1 LHSLVARSTLLQ
13 LQFEDYG
20 LQCYR
25 HKPFELKRYFNEA
38 AALMSSEDKSRP
50 PIPLPIQREVRQRC
64 GFGCVICG
72 HPLIDYH
79 HIVPFA
85 DCQEHEAIN
94 LTALCTNH
102 HREAT
107 NGLLTIDAVR
117 AADATP
123 INRTRGVSSPFHLH
137 FSGNEISFGIG
148 NNRVSGGFSHPE
160 GGVAFVALSVDDCDI
175 LWFRVDN
182 LGNVLMNATILDQ
195 CNLPVLAIFENALVF
210 RTDGWDISFQ
220 GRSLV
225 LRNAPRDIFLEVE
238 FVPPHHIRIVRGR
251 LLCNGI
257 ELLVDTEGFLVV
269 NSGQIIKNS
278 DISGGAIGIQLGRN
292 ERGLPACIGTPPE
305 GLNRYGVDRDAMIA
319 EARRR
324 ERVWRQLRNNT

>member
-1 LHSLVARSTLLQ
+1 
-13 LQFEDYG
+13 
-20 LQCYR
+20 
-25 HKPFELKRYFNEA
+25 
-38 AALMSSEDKSRP
+38 MSSDNNSRP

-64 GFGCVICG
+64 AFGCVVCG

-85 DCQEHEAIN
+85 ECQAHEASN
-94 LTALCTNH
+94 LTALCSNH

-117 AADATP
+117 AADAAP

-137 FSGNEISFGIG
+137 FSGTEISFGIG
-148 NNRVSGGFSHPE
+148 NNRVSGGFSHPD
-160 GGVAFVALSVDDCDI
+160 GSVAFVALSVDDCDL

-182 LGNVLMNATILDQ
+182 LGRVFMNATLLDH
-195 CNLPVLAIFENALVF
+195 CNLPVLAILENTLVF
-210 RTDGWDISFQ
+210 RTDGWDLVFQ
-220 GRSLV
+220 GHSLV
-225 LRNAPRDIFLEVE
+225 LRNAPRNIFLEIE

-251 LLCNGI
+251 LLCNGV
-257 ELLVDTEGFLVV
+257 ELLVDSEGFLVV

-278 DISGGAIGIQLGRN
+278 CISGGAIGIQLGRN
-292 ERGLPACIGTPPE
+292 DRGLPSCIGTPP
-305 GLNRYGVDRDAMIA
+305 GSLNRYGINRDAMIV

-324 ERVWRQLRNNT
+324 EQEFELMLNEMRVDTAKKTRCE